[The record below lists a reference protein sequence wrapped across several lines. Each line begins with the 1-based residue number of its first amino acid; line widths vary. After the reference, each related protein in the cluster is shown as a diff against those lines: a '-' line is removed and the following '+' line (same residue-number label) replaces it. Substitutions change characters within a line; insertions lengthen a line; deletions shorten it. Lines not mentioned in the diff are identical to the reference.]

1 MKKWKASYTVE
12 ASLIVPVMLGVFAF
26 AMQMGIAMYEE
37 VRQQD
42 DIAVELC
49 EVKEFYNYQILG
61 EILDDES

>member
-12 ASLIVPVMLGVFAF
+12 ASLIVPVMLGVFAL
-26 AMQMGIAMYEE
+26 AMQMGIDMYEE

-49 EVKEFYNYQILG
+49 EVKEFYKYQTLG